1 MTPAELSTALQ
12 ALGVP
17 SGYAL
22 AHLIG
27 VEPRTAQKWLS
38 GDSPI
43 PEPVA
48 ILIDLIVSFAEAKD
62 YVLEREKPPG

>member
-1 MTPAELSTALQ
+1 
-12 ALGVP
+12 
-17 SGYAL
+17 L

-27 VEPRTAQKWLS
+27 VDPRTAQKWLS

-48 ILIDLIVSFAEAKD
+48 ILIEVMVTFPEAKA